1 MDAPMRTKLLTIGFV
16 AAAAVVGL
24 PTHARADAGAE
35 ADSAGADA
43 LAQNDAAELQDTSL
57 TDASEPPDSE
67 TTGPGGGLDGAEFED
82 VIVADGGDST
92 DAGLSELAD
101 SMANADGSPGDVEEG
116 ASSGGCS
123 TSRPRHAD
131 LFAASGVMLAGAV
144 VGWARRR
151 RRRAL

>member
-35 ADSAGADA
+35 ADAAEVDA
-43 LAQNDAAELQDTSL
+43 VSPNDAAKLKETSL

-67 TTGPGGGLDGAEFED
+67 TMGPGGGLDGAEFED
-82 VIVADGGDST
+82 VIIADGGDST
-92 DAGLSELAD
+92 DAGLSELGD
-101 SMANADGSPGDVEEG
+101 SMANGDGSPDDGEAG

-123 TSRPRHAD
+123 TSRPRHGD
-131 LFAASGVMLAGAV
+131 LFGASGVMLAGAV